1 MFSEFKRELN
11 CVCSDSLFHSFC
23 LLFFLFLK
31 INTPVLKV
39 KTHFVMN
46 RFCWIAELFY
56 QDLFETFQVAWK
68 HRGKVK
74 QPAGLWTEV
83 NKLYKEKSEV
93 SHFSPVLSSSWLL
106 LLMYY
111 PSFVLADGQ
120 GAPCLFRHSTVLRQL
135 FLELGSLTM
144 DPQKLLYFSEFQFS
158 VSNV

>member
-1 MFSEFKRELN
+1 MKLFK
-11 CVCSDSLFHSFC
+11 
-23 LLFFLFLK
+23 LL
-31 INTPVLKV
+31 
-39 KTHFVMN
+39 
-46 RFCWIAELFY
+46 E
-56 QDLFETFQVAWK
+56 K

-93 SHFSPVLSSSWLL
+93 SHSFPPVLSSSWLL